1 MECNQ
6 VQRLIDYLDVV
17 KTPHADSYEQAQL
30 QVDFKRYYTQYDKR
44 RGKDFCS
51 TFPGLADW
59 YRTIPD
65 QYRKP
70 LDPSIEAK
78 RKKSIFGS
86 I

>member
-6 VQRLIDYLDVV
+6 LQRLIDYIDVV
-17 KTPHADSYEQAQL
+17 KTPHADSYAQAQL

-44 RGKDFCS
+44 RGKDFRS
-51 TFPGLADW
+51 TFPGLVEW
-59 YRTIPD
+59 YDSIPD
-65 QYRKP
+65 QYVKP
-70 LDPSIEAK
+70 LDPSVEAR